1 MSCGCNKT
9 TLQGKQ
15 YCQDCMPDDYQWLV
29 PMSKEPDP
37 FLMDRHHAYIMP
49 DNTIYVLSHDR
60 TQAIDI
66 SGNDIDL
73 TPYALK
79 TELANNITELN
90 QKLATGLEGAKY
102 YEGEGIRI
110 DADKRIHST
119 VNLTK
124 VNERLDAIEQAG
136 NSPYKA
142 GKGIEI
148 TPDLTI
154 NNTVSTDALESRVQA
169 LEEKEDQNTTYTA
182 GTGLQLNGTEF
193 SVDPNDLPGLDQVDD
208 LRDRVTTLEGKTDA
222 DTKYT
227 AGTNVQIS
235 PTNVISATDTKYTA
249 GSGIQISP
257 TNVISSDVTIPYLD
271 NKLKLTRSKVSKVI
285 LSPSVN
291 SKGVLSNGDV
301 TYKLTENLIREDYN
315 SLYIRILPTGYVLT
329 GNGATDSSTSVSLEF
344 TVPSFE
350 STFTLNSKAYSQTT
364 DIEVEAMLIC
374 NLSANNIT
382 FTHSKLIVTLGK
394 YSGSPI
400 VITSPGRHFMG
411 LPNVYKGTIKGV
423 NYRLDTGK
431 YPQFTFIGTKF
442 IV

>member
-1 MSCGCNKT
+1 MSCGCNRT

-15 YCQDCMPDDYQWLV
+15 YCQDCMPDEYHWLV
-29 PMSKEPDP
+29 PVAKEPDP
-37 FLMDRHHAYIMP
+37 FFMDRHHAYIMP
-49 DNTIYVLSHDR
+49 NNTIYVLSHDR

-79 TELANNITELN
+79 TELANKITELN

-119 VNLTK
+119 VNLTE

-142 GKGIEI
+142 GTGIEI

-182 GTGLQLNGTEF
+182 GIGLQLNGTEF

-227 AGTNVQIS
+227 AGNGLILSGTEFSIDDSKVATQLYNVSTHTLVHDFSKESQTFHLEVKEKNEDGKVFGHLTFKYIDQRGRTIVHYIPLSQSNGLDEYVIDYGYYIYTIS
-235 PTNVISATDTKYTA
+235 NLITSQGTLESLGYTITVNSYIYKITGSLVLNSVLYKETPNTDNEH
-249 GSGIQISP
+249 I
-257 TNVISSDVTIPYLD
+257 VTIL
-271 NKLKLTRSKVSKVI
+271 
-285 LSPSVN
+285 
-291 SKGVLSNGDV
+291 
-301 TYKLTENLIREDYN
+301 EEEDF
-315 SLYIRILPTGYVLT
+315 PV
-329 GNGATDSSTSVSLEF
+329 
-344 TVPSFE
+344 
-350 STFTLNSKAYSQTT
+350 
-364 DIEVEAMLIC
+364 
-374 NLSANNIT
+374 
-382 FTHSKLIVTLGK
+382 
-394 YSGSPI
+394 
-400 VITSPGRHFMG
+400 
-411 LPNVYKGTIKGV
+411 
-423 NYRLDTGK
+423 
-431 YPQFTFIGTKF
+431 
-442 IV
+442 

>member
-1 MSCGCNKT
+1 MSCGCNKI

-15 YCQDCMPDDYQWLV
+15 YCQDCMPDEYQWLV

-37 FLMDRHHAYIMP
+37 FLMDRNHAYIMP

-60 TQAIDI
+60 TKAIDI

-119 VNLTK
+119 VNLTE

-169 LEEKEDQNTTYTA
+169 LEEKKDQNTTYTA

-208 LRDRVTTLEGKTDA
+208 LRDRVTTLEGKPDA

-227 AGTNVQIS
+227 AGNNVQIS
-235 PTNVISATDTKYTA
+235 PANVISATDTKYTS
-249 GSGIQISP
+249 GSNVQISSA
-257 TNVISSDVTIPYLD
+257 NVISATDTKYSAGTGINLSTSNVFSLKASSFSMGLGFTYTNPFITIGFIDKGQEDFSIGVVTHTVTFTAT
-271 NKLKLTRSKVSKVI
+271 NGTRLKNILLINPINLSSEKYSNQITVSSGKATF
-285 LSPSVN
+285 
-291 SKGVLSNGDV
+291 GVTTTAGSSS
-301 TYKLTENLIREDYN
+301 YYN
-315 SLYIRILPTGYVLT
+315 SATGGRVLII
-329 GNGATDSSTSVSLEF
+329 A
-344 TVPSFE
+344 
-350 STFTLNSKAYSQTT
+350 
-364 DIEVEAMLIC
+364 EVI
-374 NLSANNIT
+374 S
-382 FTHSKLIVTLGK
+382 
-394 YSGSPI
+394 
-400 VITSPGRHFMG
+400 
-411 LPNVYKGTIKGV
+411 
-423 NYRLDTGK
+423 
-431 YPQFTFIGTKF
+431 
-442 IV
+442 

>member
-1 MSCGCNKT
+1 MSCGCNRT

-15 YCQDCMPDDYQWLV
+15 YCQDCMPDEYHWLV
-29 PMSKEPDP
+29 PVAKEPDP
-37 FLMDRHHAYIMP
+37 FFMDRHHAYIMP
-49 DNTIYVLSHDR
+49 NNTIYVLSHDR

-154 NNTVSTDALESRVQA
+154 NNTVSTDALETRVQA

-227 AGTNVQIS
+227 AGNNVQIS
-235 PTNVISATDTKYTA
+235 STNVISATDTKYSA
-249 GSGIQISP
+249 GMGINLNNYNVFSLKANSYLMGSGFTYTNPFITIGFIDQGQEDVNTGTVTYTVNFNAISGIRVKNILLINP
-257 TNVISSDVTIPYLD
+257 TNLECMRYSNQIIVSSGKATFSFSGLLD
-271 NKLKLTRSKVSKVI
+271 EI
-285 LSPSVN
+285 
-291 SKGVLSNGDV
+291 
-301 TYKLTENLIREDYN
+301 YN
-315 SLYIRILPTGYVLT
+315 SPVTGGKVLII
-329 GNGATDSSTSVSLEF
+329 AE
-344 TVPSFE
+344 
-350 STFTLNSKAYSQTT
+350 
-364 DIEVEAMLIC
+364 
-374 NLSANNIT
+374 
-382 FTHSKLIVTLGK
+382 IV
-394 YSGSPI
+394 
-400 VITSPGRHFMG
+400 
-411 LPNVYKGTIKGV
+411 N
-423 NYRLDTGK
+423 
-431 YPQFTFIGTKF
+431 
-442 IV
+442 